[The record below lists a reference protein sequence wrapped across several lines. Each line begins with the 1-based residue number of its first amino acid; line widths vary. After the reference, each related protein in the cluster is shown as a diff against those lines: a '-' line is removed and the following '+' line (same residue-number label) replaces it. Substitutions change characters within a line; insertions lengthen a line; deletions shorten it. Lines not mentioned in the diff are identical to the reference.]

1 MKRLILLF
9 IFCLALGFSCGQ
21 DASCLQCICNVESNC
36 KPLPCAMDG
45 GSLSCGY
52 YQIKELYWIDCGRP
66 GGSLTACSLDKAC
79 SETCVKAYMKR
90 YGTYC
95 TGGRTPTCQDYARI
109 HNGGPLG
116 CKKDATLYYWSKVNA
131 CLTSG

>member
-1 MKRLILLF
+1 MKNLIFLF
-9 IFCLALGFSCGQ
+9 IFCIAVGFTCGQ
-21 DASCLQCICNVESNC
+21 DAACLKCICNVESNC
-36 KPLPCAMDG
+36 RPLSCAMDG

-52 YQIKELYWIDCGRP
+52 YQIKEVYWIDCGRP
-66 GGSLTACSLDKAC
+66 GGSLTACSLDKTC
-79 SETCVKAYMKR
+79 SENCVKAYMKR

-116 CKKDATLYYWSKVNA
+116 CKKDSTLTYWNKVNA
-131 CLTSG
+131 CLSIG